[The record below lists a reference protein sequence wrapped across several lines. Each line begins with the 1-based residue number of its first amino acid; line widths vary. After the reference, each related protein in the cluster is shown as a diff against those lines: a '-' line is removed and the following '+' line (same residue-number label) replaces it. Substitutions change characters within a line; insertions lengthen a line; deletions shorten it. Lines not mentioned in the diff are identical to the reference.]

1 MLLSGVVLSLCYR
14 VVTVLP
20 TDMQSTAAIREEAVV
35 QRENFVK
42 WTMKWLAGED
52 GSDMLGEQ
60 ADSLTA
66 FLDSTKGH
74 TLATFKDSQVLSCG

>member
-1 MLLSGVVLSLCYR
+1 M
-14 VVTVLP
+14 LP
-20 TDMQSTAAIREEAVV
+20 TDVQSIAAVHVEAVV
-35 QRENFVK
+35 QRENSVK
-42 WTMKWLAGED
+42 RSGGED

-74 TLATFKDSQVLSCG
+74 TLATFKDSRVLSCG